1 MFEIEIIDLEDLEVL
16 EEPVAPGSWC
26 GRSSCGNG

>member
-1 MFEIEIIDLEDLEVL
+1 MLEMEVVDLEDLEVL

-26 GRSSCGNG
+26 GDKDCGNN